1 MQKLHKGFTLCCIC
15 QTLLSFINTFKFS
28 SLTMTVYCESLKF
41 AKSAN
46 KLSLQLIVKSIA
58 DTSSTPSE
66 SELDITI
73 TGPGVHHEQ
82 SNSSLTS
89 TST

>member
-1 MQKLHKGFTLCCIC
+1 MGNDLHSNTYKLT
-15 QTLLSFINTFKFS
+15 T
-28 SLTMTVYCESLKF
+28 YCESLKF

-73 TGPGVHHEQ
+73 TGPGVHHE
-82 SNSSLTS
+82 
-89 TST
+89 